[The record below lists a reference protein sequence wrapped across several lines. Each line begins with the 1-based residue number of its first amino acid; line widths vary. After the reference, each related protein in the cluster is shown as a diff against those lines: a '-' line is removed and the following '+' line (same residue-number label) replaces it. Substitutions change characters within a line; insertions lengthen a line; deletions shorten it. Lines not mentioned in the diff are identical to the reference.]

1 MKNNLV
7 SWEQIIISGES
18 PIMEMH
24 FAQLSRDKII
34 DTINAT
40 AHPGARAQA
49 GTAKVQDTG
58 GDMSTIAWICRTVT
72 HSIFFLSACE
82 KDV

>member
-40 AHPGARAQA
+40 AHQWRAR
-49 GTAKVQDTG
+49 AKVQDWRHVNHCM
-58 GDMSTIAWICRTVT
+58 DLQNSNSFHLFANR
-72 HSIFFLSACE
+72 FLGTRC
-82 KDV
+82 

>member
-7 SWEQIIISGES
+7 SWEQIIILSES

-24 FAQLSRDKII
+24 FAHLSRDKII

-40 AHPGARAQA
+40 ARRPNL
-49 GTAKVQDTG
+49 TLPLPSKVG
-58 GDMSTIAWICRTVT
+58 VK
-72 HSIFFLSACE
+72 E
-82 KDV
+82 

>member
-40 AHPGARAQA
+40 AHPGAQ
-49 GTAKVQDTG
+49 GTTG
-58 GDMSTIAWICRTVT
+58 GCGLRYKTGDMSTAAWICRTVT
-72 HSIFFLSACE
+72 HFIFLLTGF
-82 KDV
+82 

>member
-7 SWEQIIISGES
+7 SWEQIIILSES

-24 FAQLSRDKII
+24 FAHLSRDKII

-40 AHPGARAQA
+40 ARRPNLTLPYRYYLGFAEQ
-49 GTAKVQDTG
+49 
-58 GDMSTIAWICRTVT
+58 
-72 HSIFFLSACE
+72 
-82 KDV
+82 

>member
-7 SWEQIIISGES
+7 SWEQIIILSES

-40 AHPGARAQA
+40 AHPGARAPLA
-49 GTAKVQDTG
+49 GAG
-58 GDMSTIAWICRTVT
+58 
-72 HSIFFLSACE
+72 
-82 KDV
+82 

>member
-7 SWEQIIISGES
+7 SWEQIIILSES

-24 FAQLSRDKII
+24 FAHLSRDKII

-40 AHPGARAQA
+40 ARRPNLTF
-49 GTAKVQDTG
+49 TAATFQG
-58 GDMSTIAWICRTVT
+58 WC
-72 HSIFFLSACE
+72 
-82 KDV
+82 

>member
-40 AHPGARAQA
+40 AHPGAQVPLA
-49 GTAKVQDTG
+49 GAGKVQDWRHVNYCM
-58 GDMSTIAWICRTVT
+58 DLQNSNSFHLFANR
-72 HSIFFLSACE
+72 FLGTRC
-82 KDV
+82 